1 MTQVSNVWRGDRVEE
16 FNEDPTRVIRRR
28 RLQDEGSDDDLSQ
41 TTTPEQR
48 MDMMWQLVVNWY
60 ALNGEQIDE
69 SQFQR
74 HVGCLVRGRR

>member
-1 MTQVSNVWRGDRVEE
+1 MEE
-16 FNEDPTRVIRRR
+16 LTEDPTRMIRKG
-28 RLQDEGSDDDLSQ
+28 RLQDQGTDDDLSQ
-41 TTTPEQR
+41 ATTPQQR

-74 HVGCLVRGRR
+74 HVGCLVRGKR